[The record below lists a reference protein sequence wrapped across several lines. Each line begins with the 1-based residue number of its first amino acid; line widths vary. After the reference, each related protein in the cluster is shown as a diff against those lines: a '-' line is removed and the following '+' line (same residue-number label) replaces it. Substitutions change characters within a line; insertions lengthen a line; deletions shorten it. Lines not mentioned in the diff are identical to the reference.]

1 MDIWLTASFRCP
13 PEDSARWR
21 EILEDL
27 ADFKAGALLQ
37 ERIEHFGPKAAAKIE
52 AMMDEYDMSYWF
64 IQEWFEENGE
74 FSFEIEGGAQ
84 TEAFAEDLAELLAL
98 CRATSV
104 QVDVEPEE

>member
-13 PEDSARWR
+13 AEDSARWR

-64 IQEWFEENGE
+64 IQEWFEEDGVFN
-74 FSFEIEGGAQ
+74 FEIEGGGQ
-84 TEAFAEDLAELLAL
+84 TEEFAKDLAELLSM
-98 CRATSV
+98 CRATDI
-104 QVDVEPEE
+104 QVKAEPEE